1 MNAQDMP
8 HTAEYD
14 DFLAIKAIVLNIL
27 KHTDLYK
34 RGRQNVRGM

>member
-1 MNAQDMP
+1 MNAQYVP

-14 DFLAIKAIVLNIL
+14 DLLAIKAIILNIL
-27 KHTDLYK
+27 KHTELFT